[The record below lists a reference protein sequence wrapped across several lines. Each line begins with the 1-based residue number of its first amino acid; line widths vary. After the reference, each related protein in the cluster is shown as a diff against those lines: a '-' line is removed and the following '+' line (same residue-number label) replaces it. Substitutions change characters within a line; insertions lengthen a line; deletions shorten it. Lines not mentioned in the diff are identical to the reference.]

1 MPTLQ
6 ELRAQN
12 EAIEQQMHDWR
23 QQRFANG
30 ENPLDWVAFR
40 THVRQ
45 LGAPDPGELPPDEF
59 YRWGEELHGGQP
71 DATAETQG
79 PHPAEPDRLSGL
91 QISEVNSLR
100 AGPNAPNAP
109 NAGGDTATWP
119 SDAGSGSATSHWA
132 KPKTER

>member
-1 MPTLQ
+1 MPTLE
-6 ELRAQN
+6 ELRATN
-12 EAIEQQMHDWR
+12 EAIEQQMYDWR

-40 THVRQ
+40 THVQ
-45 LGAPDPGELPPDEF
+45 LLGAADPGELPPDEF
-59 YRWGEELHGGQP
+59 YRWGEDLHGGQP

-79 PHPAEPDRLSGL
+79 PNPSDPERLSGL

-100 AGPNAPNAP
+100 GGP
-109 NAGGDTATWP
+109 NAGGDTSTWP
-119 SDAGSGSATSHWA
+119 SDAGSGSTTSHWA